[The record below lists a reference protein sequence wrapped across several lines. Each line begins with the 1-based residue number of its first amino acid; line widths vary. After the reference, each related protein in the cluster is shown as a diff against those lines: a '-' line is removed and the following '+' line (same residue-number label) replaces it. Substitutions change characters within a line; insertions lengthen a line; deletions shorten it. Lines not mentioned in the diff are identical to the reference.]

1 MYVLVFAWTRKT
13 QILGRCNQR
22 LSRKLSNPQFL
33 LIVYQFH
40 LTVLCLLP
48 ELHRISRPLLKLSG
62 GHFLFQVAGIVRF
75 IRAIVCE
82 PDTIWDWQRSRIM
95 RRRSMR
101 WAYCSSQMNRKRKI
115 PRKGSTGWKE
125 YLSGKNAPKNP
136 ERAAEYVRMAAE
148 RGNP

>member
-22 LSRKLSNPQFL
+22 LSRKLSNPQFR

-40 LTVLCLLP
+40 LTGLRSLP
-48 ELHRISRPLLKLSG
+48 QLYRIPRPLLKLSR

-82 PDTIWDWQRSRIM
+82 PDRIIFAFIVVPFAGTDIAAGSAGFVFQRAI
-95 RRRSMR
+95 
-101 WAYCSSQMNRKRKI
+101 AI
-115 PRKGSTGWKE
+115 AGI
-125 YLSGKNAPKNP
+125 LSGG
-136 ERAAEYVRMAAE
+136 E
-148 RGNP
+148 